1 MSKLI
6 FEKET
11 FAIIGAA
18 MEVHTQLGNGF
29 LEAVYQEALELE
41 MTMQNIPHESQ
52 KMLNIVYKGH
62 PLKKT
67 YVADLVCFGQV
78 IVELKALDRL
88 TSTEEAQILN
98 YLKTTGLKI
107 GLLINFGAKGKLE
120 YKRFVL

>member
-41 MTMQNIPHESQ
+41 MTMQNIPH
-52 KMLNIVYKGH
+52 
-62 PLKKT
+62 
-67 YVADLVCFGQV
+67 
-78 IVELKALDRL
+78 
-88 TSTEEAQILN
+88 
-98 YLKTTGLKI
+98 
-107 GLLINFGAKGKLE
+107 
-120 YKRFVL
+120 